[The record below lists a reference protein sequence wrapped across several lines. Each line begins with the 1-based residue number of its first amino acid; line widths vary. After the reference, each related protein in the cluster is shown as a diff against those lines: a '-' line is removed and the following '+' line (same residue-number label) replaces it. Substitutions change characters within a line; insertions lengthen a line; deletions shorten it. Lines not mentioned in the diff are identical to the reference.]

1 MSTWI
6 DSEGR
11 RHVGIMVRGQRVH
24 RTLPEGATAGDAKQ
38 LEAELR
44 ASVGRNRAPAIPGDP
59 PLMEILELYAEHCD
73 SSLRSPETAKFHAAR
88 LYPWAKKYRASEA
101 EDCASAFIRDA
112 SKKIEHKDGTVG
124 PAYKPATINR
134 SLGALTKGLRIAWK
148 AKKIPEHYG
157 LKIERLPENNERE
170 VFLTV
175 EEVARLAAAC
185 SPQVA
190 TAVWVALLTG
200 ARRGEVCKIRAE
212 DIGEDTITI
221 PRSHTKKLKPKV
233 VPIVPALRPHLKNLP
248 LTINYEG
255 LKTGFRRAREKAG
268 LQHVNFHDLRHSCA
282 SILIGLK
289 VDLYTVSKILGHSS
303 ISTTQRYAHLQVDQ
317 QRGALEKLGALVQAP
332 KRKKA
337 ARITP
342 EITLAKSKG
351 HPEVA

>member
-134 SLGALTKGLRIAWK
+134 TLGALTKGLRIAWK
-148 AKKIPEHYG
+148 AKRIPEH
-157 LKIERLPENNERE
+157 
-170 VFLTV
+170 
-175 EEVARLAAAC
+175 
-185 SPQVA
+185 
-190 TAVWVALLTG
+190 WVALLTG